1 MHSGTRLG
9 VLGCILVFCHVPRLR
24 QASLGACHLI
34 VKLPALCTRPLAPIG
49 SAWQAA
55 AQCSR
60 RRDPDRGRRSPR
72 RRRRRKRPSPAPP
85 PSPPPSPALPL
96 SPSPASSPPPSP
108 ALPLSPAPA
117 PSPRLRLR
125 LCLCL
130 RLRLC
135 LRLLEHARSLVVA
148 LTHLR
153 PHFLLEQTHGRLLV
167 EVEADDD
174 VLPPVRLVAEH
185 AEVSSDCAVIP
196 VSHVVEGV

>member
-85 PSPPPSPALPL
+85 PW
-96 SPSPASSPPPSP
+96 
-108 ALPLSPAPA
+108 
-117 PSPRLRLR
+117 RFRI
-125 LCLCL
+125 
-130 RLRLC
+130 
-135 LRLLEHARSLVVA
+135 
-148 LTHLR
+148 
-153 PHFLLEQTHGRLLV
+153 QTKHRQ
-167 EVEADDD
+167 
-174 VLPPVRLVAEH
+174 
-185 AEVSSDCAVIP
+185 SAVIYLGCP
-196 VSHVVEGV
+196 MTYVPTSHGQGGCCPLGVPSDRNCSHCSPITHRRVQEGDVRWLWSAARPTRGTTSALVGCRTMRGSR